1 MAATGLPEF
10 LMGGGEMGARIREYN
25 WADSPLGPVETWPQ
39 SLRTCVRIMLT
50 SRQPIWIGWGKE
62 FIKLYNDPYKAIA
75 GGKHPRALGQP
86 ASAVWSDIW
95 DVVGPMLLKLIEND
109 EGTYVESQL
118 LIMERNG
125 YPEETYY
132 TFSYTPIPGDDGRTA
147 GLICANTDDTERI
160 ISDRQLKTLTHLGQR
175 LADVQHNDEVIRKTM
190 ATLQANPH
198 DFPFAF
204 FYLYEGG
211 KAVMQSPPET
221 AALPIEIDPE
231 EDHPLALHFKA
242 AMEQR
247 RLQVIDGHPGVF
259 SGLPKGAWTIGT
271 DTAIVLP
278 LLQSAAPEPY
288 GFIVVGKN
296 PYRLA
301 NEKYLGFFNMIADKI
316 STSFAHVHALEQE
329 RKRAAAL
336 AEIDSAK
343 TIFFSNISHEF
354 RTPLTLLLAPLE
366 ETLNDPQTPAP
377 IRSRMDL
384 AFRNVLRM
392 QKLVNTLLEFS
403 RIEAGRLEGK
413 FTRVDIGALTANLAS
428 VFRSA
433 IEKAG
438 MQLEIRQQKIDAEV
452 YVDVDLWEKIVL
464 NLVSNAVKYSHRG
477 SIVLDIRSENGQV
490 LVSVSDNG
498 IGIAEDQQEKIF
510 ERFHRIENTGGRS
523 MEGTGIGLAMV
534 KELVKLHHG
543 SIRVESRPGEGSVF
557 TIALPAGSAHLSA
570 DRIVASE
577 TAPAVTQNAAAFV
590 AEAMKWLPGTEAPVS
605 SEHDILPEMPSPRD
619 ARHRVLLA
627 DDNAD
632 MREYL
637 TRLLSRQFVVETA
650 IDGEDALQQAINR
663 PPDLLL
669 TDIMMPKL
677 DGMELLK
684 KLRHH
689 PKTSDVPVIF
699 LSARAGEEA
708 KIEGLAT
715 GADDYLIK
723 PFSAKEVVAK
733 VEAHIKNA
741 LYRKQSARL
750 LNGFLMQAPAAIAVL
765 HGPEHIYTLANA
777 RFLALA
783 GKPEAEIL
791 GHSIRHIWPAIEGQE
806 ILSLLGRV
814 YTSGEPFTAN
824 EMPTTSSRE
833 NGVSTTGYFDYILHP
848 IKNDEG
854 QVTDVMVYAHEVT
867 DKVQARKTIA
877 ESEQHLRQLADE
889 RKRFAEKLETTVVK
903 RTRELQRS
911 NEDLLHFAHVASH
924 DLKEPVRKIKTFG
937 KRLWD
942 EYAGAVPEKGQT
954 YVRKVLTA
962 ADRMLL
968 VIEGILRYSAIS
980 ASEQAF
986 SPVDLNELITHI
998 QSDLELPIQQKGAVI
1013 RCERLPEIDGA
1024 AILLHQLFYNIIQ
1037 NALKFSRPDHAPV
1050 ITITCSE
1057 QTIGDT
1063 AHARI
1068 SVSDNGIGFDE
1079 QYAARIFETFARLH
1093 SADRFEGTG
1102 LGLALCKKIAER
1114 HGGTI
1119 AAASRDHEGAEFMIT
1134 LPVHHTKEA

>member
-1 MAATGLPEF
+1 
-10 LMGGGEMGARIREYN
+10 
-25 WADSPLGPVETWPQ
+25 
-39 SLRTCVRIMLT
+39 
-50 SRQPIWIGWGKE
+50 
-62 FIKLYNDPYKAIA
+62 
-75 GGKHPRALGQP
+75 
-86 ASAVWSDIW
+86 
-95 DVVGPMLLKLIEND
+95 
-109 EGTYVESQL
+109 
-118 LIMERNG
+118 
-125 YPEETYY
+125 
-132 TFSYTPIPGDDGRTA
+132 
-147 GLICANTDDTERI
+147 
-160 ISDRQLKTLTHLGQR
+160 
-175 LADVQHNDEVIRKTM
+175 EVIPKTM
-190 ATLQANPH
+190 ATRRENPH

-204 FYLYEGG
+204 FYLYEGS
-211 KAVMQSPPET
+211 KAVMQSYPEPQT
-221 AALPIEIDPE
+221 TALPDAIDPE
-231 EDHPLALHFKA
+231 EDHPLARHFKT

-247 RLQVIDGHPGVF
+247 RLQVIDGEPGLF
-259 SGLPKGAWTIGT
+259 AGLPNGAWTIAGNK
-271 DTAIVLP
+271 AVVLP
-278 LLQSAAPEPY
+278 LLQSGAQEPY
-288 GFIVVGKN
+288 GFLVLGKN
-296 PYRLA
+296 PYRLL
-301 NEKYLGFFNMIADKI
+301 NEKYLGFFNMIADKV
-316 STSFAHVHALEQE
+316 STSFANVHALEQE

-354 RTPLTLLLAPLE
+354 RTPLTLLLAPVE

-377 IRSRMDL
+377 IRSRMEL

-438 MQLEIRQQKIDAEV
+438 MQLEVRQEKIDREV
-452 YVDVDLWEKIVL
+452 YVDVDLWEKIIL
-464 NLVSNAVKYSHRG
+464 NLVSNAVKYSDRG

-490 LVSVSDNG
+490 LVSVADNG
-498 IGIAEDQQEKIF
+498 IGIAADQLEKIF

-543 SIRVESRPGEGSVF
+543 SIRAESRPGEGSVF
-557 TIALPAGSAHLSA
+557 TITLPTGSAHLPA

-577 TAPAVTQNAAAFV
+577 TAPAVAQNAAAFV
-590 AEAMKWLPGTEAPVS
+590 SEALKWLPGTEAPIIPGQEIS
-605 SEHDILPEMPSPRD
+605 PAASPRD

-637 TRLLSRQFVVETA
+637 TRLLSQQFVVEAA
-650 IDGEDALQQAINR
+650 IDGEDAFRQAIHQ

-677 DGMELLK
+677 DGMGLLK

-723 PFSAKEVVAK
+723 PFSAREVVAK
-733 VEAHIKNA
+733 VDAHIKTA
-741 LYRKQSARL
+741 QYRKQTARL
-750 LNGFLMQAPAAIAVL
+750 LNSFLMQAPAAIAVL
-765 HGPEHIYTLANA
+765 HGPAHIYTLANSK
-777 RFLALA
+777 FLALA
-783 GKPEAEIL
+783 GKPEDEIL
-791 GHSIRHIWPAIEGQE
+791 GHSIRQIWPEIEGQE
-806 ILSLLGRV
+806 ILSLLENV
-814 YTSGEPFTAN
+814 YASGKPFTAN
-824 EMPTTSSRE
+824 ELPTTTVRNNGE
-833 NGVSTTGYFDYILHP
+833 NTTGYYDYILHP
-848 IKNDEG
+848 LKNEEG
-854 QVTDVMVYAHEVT
+854 HVTDVMLYAHEVT

-877 ESEQHLRQLADE
+877 ESEQHLRQLAEE
-889 RKRFAEKLETTVVK
+889 RKRFAEKLESTVEK

-911 NEDLLHFAHVASH
+911 NEDLMHFAHVASH

-942 EYAGAVPEKGQT
+942 EYAGDVPEKGQT

-962 ADRMLL
+962 ADRMLS

-980 ASEQAF
+980 ASEQAY
-986 SPVDLNELITHI
+986 SPVNLNDLITHI

-1013 RCERLPEIDGA
+1013 RCDDLPVIDGA

-1057 QTIGDT
+1057 QTIGST

-1093 SADRFEGTG
+1093 PADKFEGTG

-1119 AAASRDHEGAEFMIT
+1119 SAGSRGQEGAEFIIT
-1134 LPVHHTKEA
+1134 LPVHHPKEP

>member
-1 MAATGLPEF
+1 
-10 LMGGGEMGARIREYN
+10 MGARIREYN

-39 SLRTCVRIMLT
+39 SLRTCVRIMLA

-147 GLICANTDDTERI
+147 GMICANTDNTERI
-160 ISDRQLKTLTHLGQR
+160 IGDRQLNTLTLLSQR
-175 LADVQHNDEVIRKTM
+175 LTDVQRNEEVIRKTM
-190 ATLQANPH
+190 ATLEENPH

-211 KAVMQSPPET
+211 KAVMQSPPFPEM
-221 AALPIEIDPE
+221 AALPVEIDPE
-231 EDHPLALHFKA
+231 AEHPLALHFKA

-247 RLQVIDGHPGVF
+247 KPQVIDGYPGQF
-259 SGLPKGAWTIGT
+259 SGLPKGAWMIGT

-278 LLQSAAPEPY
+278 LLQSAAQEPY

-316 STSFAHVHALEQE
+316 STSFANVHALEQE

-366 ETLNDPQTPAP
+366 ETLNDPLTPAP

-438 MQLEIRQQKIDAEV
+438 MQLEIRQERIDAEV
-452 YVDVDLWEKIVL
+452 YVDVDLWEKIIL
-464 NLVSNAVKYSHRG
+464 NLVSNAVKYSDRG
-477 SIVLDIRSENGQV
+477 SIVLDIRAQNGQV

-498 IGIAEDQQEKIF
+498 IGIAEEQLEKIF

-543 SIRVESRPGEGSVF
+543 SIRAESRPGEGSVF
-557 TIALPAGSAHLSA
+557 TIALPAGNAHLSA
-570 DRIVASE
+570 DRIVASD

-590 AEAMKWLPGTEAPVS
+590 AEAMKWLPGTEAPGNA
-605 SEHDILPEMPSPRD
+605 EPELLPETPLPRD

-637 TRLLSRQFVVETA
+637 TRLLSRQFAVETA
-650 IDGEDALQQAINR
+650 IDGEDALQKAINR

-677 DGMELLK
+677 DGMALLK

-723 PFSAKEVVAK
+723 PFSAREVVAK
-733 VEAHIKNA
+733 VDAHIKTA
-741 LYRKQSARL
+741 HYRKQSARL

-765 HGPEHIYTLANA
+765 HGPEHIYTLANSKF
-777 RFLALA
+777 RELA

-791 GHSIRHIWPAIEGQE
+791 GHSIRHIWPEIEGQE
-806 ILSLLGRV
+806 ILSLLGKV
-814 YTSGEPFTAN
+814 YSSGEPFTAN
-824 EMPTTSSRE
+824 ELPTTSFRE
-833 NGVSTTGYFDYILHP
+833 NGVNTTTGYFDYILHP

-854 QVTDVMVYAHEVT
+854 HVTDVMVYAHEVT

-889 RKRFAEKLETTVVK
+889 RKRFAEKLETTVEK

-942 EYAGAVPEKGQT
+942 EYAGDVPEKGQT

-962 ADRMLL
+962 ADRMLS

-980 ASEQAF
+980 ASEQAYA
-986 SPVDLNELITHI
+986 PVDLNELITHI

-1013 RCERLPEIDGA
+1013 RCEQLPVIDGA

-1037 NALKFSRPDHAPV
+1037 NALKFSRPDHSPV
-1050 ITITCSE
+1050 ITITYSE
-1057 QTIGDT
+1057 QTIGNT

-1134 LPVHHTKEA
+1134 LPMHHSKEA